1 MRMFSF
7 AFALKGTFCEE
18 ACFVYNPVI
27 PQSVGMRTSHT
38 TPTSPLQLTRAS
50 HRHMPR
56 IASALVKGTERRRV
70 QRKLVIMSNRNK
82 AKENAISVF
91 LSGVLF
97 MLVSI
102 FFLRPQRQPRRR
114 FKRRGD
120 RKGASAFQTSPER
133 KYDAKLEP
141 YRQRTYKSKSK
152 IVRKVNP

>member
-82 AKENAISVF
+82 TKENAISVF

-102 FFLRPQRQPRRR
+102 FFSPSAKAAPPSFQETGRPKRSLRIPNIPRKKIRC
-114 FKRRGD
+114 KIGTL
-120 RKGASAFQTSPER
+120 QT
-133 KYDAKLEP
+133 AH
-141 YRQRTYKSKSK
+141 
-152 IVRKVNP
+152 V